1 MGHTYTKYDW
11 GGHPQKNKTIS
22 KQTITSGTL
31 MNLKVSDNESLLL
44 FSLIPIEGA
53 VYIPIGQ

>member
-1 MGHTYTKYDW
+1 MGHIYAKYDR

-31 MNLKVSDNESLLL
+31 MNLKVSDNES
-44 FSLIPIEGA
+44 
-53 VYIPIGQ
+53 